1 MWFPPKLVKL
11 AAGKLRDNLA
21 LVFNYS
27 IEQGISHE
35 KFKTG
40 FIFPIQKGVQVCR
53 LNLSLHR
60 VIHIVHRGRG
70 GVNPNVYDCVQG
82 GKREFMVAYVNKNF
96 FWPTKSQNFSS
107 FVQKKLL
114 HRHLLLCIEK
124 CKPALSYS

>member
-11 AAGKLRDNLA
+11 AAGKRRDNLA

-70 GVNPNVYDCVQG
+70 GVNPNVYDCVEG

-96 FWPTKSQNFSS
+96 FLAHKIS
-107 FVQKKLL
+107 KLFF
-114 HRHLLLCIEK
+114 LCAKEAIASPFIIVYRK
-124 CKPALSYS
+124 V

>member
-11 AAGKLRDNLA
+11 AAGKRRDNLA

-82 GKREFMVAYVNKNF
+82 GKREFKVAYVNKNF
-96 FWPTKSQNFSS
+96 FLAHKIS
-107 FVQKKLL
+107 KLFF
-114 HRHLLLCIEK
+114 LCAKEVIASPFIIVYRK
-124 CKPALSYS
+124 V